1 MFGQLTNC
9 ARGTSRP
16 YGARSACRRPGSIN
30 ISSLRDWF
38 RPCVRT
44 TQTLVLSVRSW
55 TILFV
60 LPICLVGFPAQAQS
74 GTSKPE
80 PSPSPD
86 NSTFPSLVNPVV
98 DPTPQSDQGKKE
110 DRDPIEKADEHKS
123 KLTFST
129 YFTSGNR
136 AFDLNLRHQLG
147 PFTVW
152 IAGFYDPQTNK
163 LLRTGI
169 QYDYRK
175 AWFHFVPT
183 IEVATTKA
191 VSGSLS
197 FELGSG
203 KTIVLAGYSRTNLKP
218 FFDLFWDP
226 GDSVQLGIGHKL
238 SSYDRIQAYTIF
250 DVRLHT
256 GQQNT
261 HVVWRHKLNR
271 NNGITLDG
279 VFKSGHEDSGQYI
292 RAVGLGVYYDRP
304 HWFWKLYYDPQVNFA
319 SHTMVRT
326 GIGLKF

>member
-1 MFGQLTNC
+1 MTRIIQVIVTVVL
-9 ARGTSRP
+9 
-16 YGARSACRRPGSIN
+16 
-30 ISSLRDWF
+30 
-38 RPCVRT
+38 
-44 TQTLVLSVRSW
+44 LSVA
-55 TILFV
+55 
-60 LPICLVGFPAQAQS
+60 CLAQNRV
-74 GTSKPE
+74 TPE
-80 PSPSPD
+80 PSPTP
-86 NSTFPSLVNPVV
+86 NQPSSE
-98 DPTPQSDQGKKE
+98 DSRKE
-110 DRDPIEKADEHKS
+110 DRDPIEKADEYKS

-129 YFTSGNR
+129 YFTRGNR

-147 PFTVW
+147 PVTVW
-152 IAGFYDPQTNK
+152 IAGFYDPQSNK

-203 KTIVLAGYSRTNLKP
+203 KTIALVGYSRTNLKP

-238 SSYDRIQAYTIF
+238 SSYDRIQVYTIF

-256 GQQNT
+256 SQQNT
-261 HVVWRHKLNR
+261 HLLWRHKLNR
-271 NNGITLDG
+271 NNGITFDG
-279 VFKSGHEDSGQYI
+279 IFKSGHEDSGQYI
-292 RAVGLGVYYDRP
+292 RSVSLGVYYDRP
-304 HWFWKLYYDPQVNFA
+304 HWFWKLYYDPHVNFT

-326 GIGLKF
+326 AIGLKF

>member
-1 MFGQLTNC
+1 MLILCSC
-9 ARGTSRP
+9 A
-16 YGARSACRRPGSIN
+16 
-30 ISSLRDWF
+30 L
-38 RPCVRT
+38 
-44 TQTLVLSVRSW
+44 
-55 TILFV
+55 
-60 LPICLVGFPAQAQS
+60 AQS
-74 GTSKPE
+74 TAADPQ
-80 PSPSPD
+80 PSPD
-86 NSTFPSLVNPVV
+86 PNRLPST
-98 DPTPQSDQGKKE
+98 QSEASKKK
-110 DRDPIEKADEHKS
+110 DRDPIEKADEYKS

-129 YFTSGNR
+129 YFTSGNQ

-203 KTIVLAGYSRTNLKP
+203 KAVALVGYSRTNLKP

-261 HVVWRHKLNR
+261 HVVWRRKLNAS
-271 NNGITLDG
+271 NGVTFDG
-279 VFKSGHEDSGQYI
+279 IFKSGHEDSGQFI
-292 RAVGLGVYYDRP
+292 RSVSLGVYYDRP
-304 HWFWKLYYDPQVNFA
+304 HWFWKLYYDPHVNFTG
-319 SHTMVRT
+319 HTMVRT

>member
-1 MFGQLTNC
+1 MLGQLINC
-9 ARGTSRP
+9 FRSSSRS
-16 YGARSACRRPGSIN
+16 YGARPAGGAESIN
-30 ISSLRDWF
+30 ISSLRDWMTG
-38 RPCVRT
+38 CAIT
-44 TQTLVLSVRSW
+44 TQILVLRHRSP
-55 TILFV
+55 TV
-60 LPICLVGFPAQAQS
+60 LLVLLICLVGLPARAQS
-74 GTSKPE
+74 GTTKPE
-80 PSPSPD
+80 PSPNPD
-86 NSTFPSLVNPVV
+86 NSIFHSLGNPVV
-98 DPTPQSDQGKKE
+98 DPTPQSDQTKGA
-110 DRDPIEKADEHKS
+110 DRDPIEKADEYKS

-129 YFTSGNR
+129 YFTSGNQ

-147 PFTVW
+147 QFTVW

-169 QYDYRK
+169 QWDYRK

-183 IEVATTKA
+183 VEVATTKA
-191 VSGSLS
+191 VTGSVS

-203 KTIVLAGYSRTNLKP
+203 KTVALVGYSRTNLKP

-261 HVVWRHKLNR
+261 HVVWRRKLNAS
-271 NNGITLDG
+271 NGITFDG
-279 VFKSGHEDSGQYI
+279 VFKSGREDSGRFI
-292 RAVGLGVYYDRP
+292 RAVSLGVYYDRP
-304 HWFWKLYYDPQVNFA
+304 HWFWKLYYDPHVNFA
-319 SHTMVRT
+319 GHTMVRT